1 MFRSVLRLNSQ
12 ARRDLEPMLAWGRR
26 RSMHQRLIER
36 LWRSLMY
43 ECIYLSELTSGS
55 EARRGIGWWIDSYN
69 DRRPH
74 SALDD
79 RTLEDAYS
87 DERTAR
93 RSGLRPASPQPEEQ
107 AA

>member
-1 MFRSVLRLNSQ
+1 MFRRVLRLNSQ
-12 ARRDLEPMLAWGRR
+12 ARKDLEPMLAWGRR
-26 RSMHQRLIER
+26 RFMHPRLIER

-43 ECIYLSELTSGS
+43 ECIYLSEFTSGS
-55 EARRGIGWWIDSYN
+55 EARSGIGWWIDSYN

-79 RTLEDAYS
+79 RTPEEAYTDAGA
-87 DERTAR
+87 AR
-93 RSGLRPASPQPEEQ
+93 RSRLRPASSQPVEE